1 MSDEEE
7 YSGSEEEE
15 VEEEVVETPAPKQES
30 RPSIAGE
37 GDPEFIK
44 RQDQKRSD
52 LDEQLKEYINEWR
65 KQRSKEEDELK
76 RLKEKQAK
84 RKVSRAEEEKR
95 LAQKKKEEEERRIR
109 EIEEKKQRDIEEK
122 RQRLEEAEKK
132 RQAMLQAM
140 KDASNKQGPNFTIQ
154 KKSDNQFGLSNAQLE
169 RNKTKEQLEE
179 EKRISLSIRIKPLA
193 IEGLSVDKL
202 RQKAT
207 ELWEC
212 IVKLETEKY
221 DLEERQKRQDY
232 DLKEL
237 KERQKQ
243 QLRHKA
249 LKKGLDPEAL
259 TGKHPPKIQ
268 VASKYERRVD
278 TRSYDDKKKLFEGGY
293 DSQVSEV
300 LDKLWKEKHE
310 EFMNRTKSKRRM
322 WHFVPPTFS
331 PAMACRTHV
340 HDLEKLNKDFM
351 EKVWQERAEQFGGR
365 QKARLPKWFG
375 ERPGKKKGEPES
387 PEGGGRRGG
396 RGRGGRGRGGRR
408 GGGGRRRGGGINT
421 ISKEPL
427 SSRRVDC
434 TVS

>member
-1 MSDEEE
+1 MSSSSVCSSD
-7 YSGSEEEE
+7 SRRDP
-15 VEEEVVETPAPKQES
+15 TPGDFRGARCNRFGGKAVFVLFADAASALTLTQVLEHTPIFIWIS
-30 RPSIAGE
+30 FCRGE

-65 KQRSKEEDELK
+65 KQRAKEEDELK

-95 LAQKKKEEEERRIR
+95 LAQKKKEEEERRVR

-140 KDASNKQGPNFTIQ
+140 KESSKTGPNFTIQ
-154 KKSDNQFGLSNAQLE
+154 KKSDNFGLSSAQLE

-179 EKRISLSIRIKPLA
+179 EKKISLSIRIKPLN

-293 DSQVSEV
+293 STIEAEV
-300 LDKLWKEKHE
+300 LDKMWKEKMDQW
-310 EFMNRTKSKRRM
+310 MNR
-322 WHFVPPTFS
+322 
-331 PAMACRTHV
+331 
-340 HDLEKLNKDFM
+340 NKC
-351 EKVWQERAEQFGGR
+351 KP
-365 QKARLPKWFG
+365 RLG
-375 ERPGKKKGEPES
+375 A
-387 PEGGGRRGG
+387 
-396 RGRGGRGRGGRR
+396 
-408 GGGGRRRGGGINT
+408 I
-421 ISKEPL
+421 L
-427 SSRRVDC
+427 CD
-434 TVS
+434 